1 MKSRTLTVAIVIGM
15 VSGILAGA
23 AARAAI
29 PDPATLKGFAA
40 TIGLLADIFLR
51 LIRMV
56 IAPLVFSTLVAGIAG
71 MQDMRAVGRIGGKTM
86 AWFVLVSS
94 LSITLG
100 MVLVS
105 WLGPGVGTG
114 LVLPDAATASGVST
128 EGLTL
133 AGFVAHLVP
142 KSIVEAMANNEIL
155 QIVVFSVFFG
165 TAALAVGE
173 RAKPLVA
180 LVATLSRVMLELT
193 GYVMNFAPVAVF
205 AALASVV
212 AKQGLGAL
220 AAYGTLVG
228 EFYFGIALLWAI
240 LIGGAYLALGRR
252 AFRLVARLREP
263 LLLAFG
269 TASSEAAYPKT
280 LEQLE
285 RFGCSGKVA
294 SFVLP
299 LGYSFNLDGSMMYC
313 AFAAMFL
320 AQVYQVPMDFGRAV
334 AIALT
339 MMVTTKGIAGV
350 PRAGLVVVAA
360 MLPMIGVPESGL
372 ILLIGIDQVFDMAR
386 TATNILGN
394 GVAAAVVSRW
404 ENQLGEERPDA
415 LAAADIMIESPA

>member
-1 MKSRTLTVAIVIGM
+1 
-15 VSGILAGA
+15 
-23 AARAAI
+23 
-29 PDPATLKGFAA
+29 
-40 TIGLLADIFLR
+40 
-51 LIRMV
+51 
-56 IAPLVFSTLVAGIAG
+56 
-71 MQDMRAVGRIGGKTM
+71 
-86 AWFVLVSS
+86 
-94 LSITLG
+94 